1 MWSNIPIF
9 RKDNLKINYI
19 KEGEGEPLVLVNGYC
34 CKLESW
40 NFQISF
46 FKQKMTVIAL
56 DLRGVGKSSRP
67 NDPYTL
73 DTLVEDIKDLL
84 EFLNIQ
90 EQIHICGFSNGG
102 FIVQKFALKYPS
114 LVKTLMLFESGPYV
128 PPLTFEQF
136 LTFVET
142 FFKDSTPEKIIQMML
157 HNMFS
162 LSFRKKLKRDKE
174 LIELYKNDMGLVAQ
188 LKDPPRYQDYINQ
201 WMIIKDFD
209 TRELL
214 HAITQPTLILLV
226 FKNAKERDD
235 LKDLEAIFEK
245 IPDSTI
251 ELLEGIGHGLII
263 EAPEIVNK
271 LMWNFLK
278 VHVF

>member
-1 MWSNIPIF
+1 MPF
-9 RKDNLKINYI
+9 FTKDNIKINYI

-67 NDPYTL
+67 DEPYTL

-84 EFLNIQ
+84 EYLEIK
-90 EQIHICGFSNGG
+90 EQIHLCGFSNGG
-102 FIVQKFALKYPS
+102 FIVQKFVLKYPS
-114 LVKTLMLFESGPYV
+114 LVKTILLFESGPYV
-128 PPLTFEQF
+128 PSLTYEQF
-136 LTFVET
+136 LKFLET
-142 FFKDSTPEKIIQMML
+142 TVKNATPEKTIQIML
-157 HNMFS
+157 PNMFS
-162 LSFRKKLKRDKE
+162 RSFRKKLKKDKE
-174 LIELYKNDMGLVAQ
+174 LFELYKNGMGLVAQ

-201 WMIIKDFD
+201 WMTIKDFD

-214 HAITQPTLILLV
+214 HKILQPTMILYT
-226 FKNAKERDD
+226 FQNDRERDEIKEFEPI
-235 LKDLEAIFEK
+235 LKK
-245 IPDSTI
+245 IPSLTI
-251 ELLEGIGHGLII
+251 KLLEGIGHGLII
-263 EAPEIVNK
+263 EAPEIINN

-278 VHVF
+278 EHLTSSV

>member
-1 MWSNIPIF
+1 
-9 RKDNLKINYI
+9 
-19 KEGEGEPLVLVNGYC
+19 
-34 CKLESW
+34 
-40 NFQISF
+40 
-46 FKQKMTVIAL
+46 MTVIAL

-67 NDPYTL
+67 NELYTL
-73 DTLVEDIKDLL
+73 NTLVEDIKDLL
-84 EFLNIQ
+84 EYLGIQ
-90 EQIHICGFSNGG
+90 EQIHLCGFSNGG

-136 LTFVET
+136 LEFLET
-142 FFKDSTPEKIIQMML
+142 SVKNATPENMIQTML
-157 HNMFS
+157 RNMFS

-174 LIELYKNDMGLVAQ
+174 LFELYRNDMGLVAQ

-201 WMIIKDFD
+201 WMTIKDFD

-214 HAITQPTLILLV
+214 HKITQPTLILLV

-235 LKDLEAIFEK
+235 LKETEALLEK
-245 IPDSTI
+245 IPNSTI
-251 ELLEGIGHGLII
+251 ELLDGIGHGLII
-263 EAPEIVNK
+263 EAPEIVNN

-278 VHVF
+278 VHLT